1 MSSRPRALISKM
13 ARVLFALFAVFL
25 VVGVD
30 ARSAATST
38 SASSDLSATANA
50 PRRGG
55 EEISFIFEHSVDG
68 VNFKTAGSI
77 TGKLAVDRND
87 ARNFRLSSPKVARD
101 ALDAAD
107 AEALT
112 ALARR
117 GLSYRVRIPSN
128 IVSAREGSYVMA
140 SLPARCVIA
149 AGLVDALTLHTDDR
163 GNAYGVEYATASG
176 DCDPEAEL
184 ERTLSAGNAFRTMAY
199 VRVPKEAPGL
209 NPDAPTD
216 VRGHGA
222 PASEKSKRDAEQR
235 RKSRER
241 DGSSERDDE
250 SRAPKPE
257 PTFLQRH
264 WMKIMIASYVISF
277 VFAPPNPREDVRARI
292 ERSKK
297 QR

>member
-1 MSSRPRALISKM
+1 MSSRPRALISKTI
-13 ARVLFALFAVFL
+13 RVLFALFALFL

-30 ARSAATST
+30 ARSATSS

-55 EEISFIFEHSVDG
+55 EEISFILEHSVDG

-184 ERTLSAGNAFRTMAY
+184 ERTVSAGNAFRTMVY

-241 DGSSERDDE
+241 GGSERDDE
-250 SRAPKPE
+250 SQAPKPE

-277 VFAPPNPREDVRARI
+277 MFAPPNPREDVRARI